1 MLSRTARRLR
11 PALSR
16 ARRAHTQSH
25 AASTNRAAQ
34 LAAAAAGTAAAAVL
48 LYQSSP
54 RLRRTTPTAEC
65 KASSSRNVEDDYELG
80 EMLGDGAFS
89 VVRLARHRKTGKQV
103 AVKVIPRELQS
114 EESIR
119 HEVGVLRR
127 VGMHRAIAKL
137 EDYFESPT
145 HHYIVM
151 EYVDGGELFDHL
163 ATAGAYSEK
172 DAAALLQ
179 QLAGAVA
186 LLHAQKLCHADIK
199 PENLLLTRDGQL
211 KLVDFGLSTQVKK
224 GAAQRMK
231 GTWVNWPPEAFSKSY
246 DVTLAADMWAIG
258 VVAYIMLAGY
268 HPFDCVDGATD
279 TQARAQFRRAI
290 RRAQFSRRNSDVAR
304 PTRADPTED
313 HGGHL
318 RLRGSSVEG
327 RLRRR
332 PRARQGAAKGR
343 PRAPTHSGGAAA
355 APVAH
360 LRGRK

>member
-1 MLSRTARRLR
+1 M
-11 PALSR
+11 
-16 ARRAHTQSH
+16 
-25 AASTNRAAQ
+25 
-34 LAAAAAGTAAAAVL
+34 
-48 LYQSSP
+48 
-54 RLRRTTPTAEC
+54 
-65 KASSSRNVEDDYELG
+65 EDDYELG

-290 RRAQFSRRNSDVAR
+290 RRAQF
-304 PTRADPTED
+304 
-313 HGGHL
+313 
-318 RLRGSSVEG
+318 
-327 RLRRR
+327 
-332 PRARQGAAKGR
+332 
-343 PRAPTHSGGAAA
+343 AAA
-355 APVAH
+355 QF
-360 LRGRK
+360 

>member
-1 MLSRTARRLR
+1 M
-11 PALSR
+11 
-16 ARRAHTQSH
+16 
-25 AASTNRAAQ
+25 
-34 LAAAAAGTAAAAVL
+34 L
-48 LYQSSP
+48 LYQSTPS
-54 RLRRTTPTAEC
+54 RHTTQTAEC

-290 RRAQFSRRNSDVAR
+290 RRAQF
-304 PTRADPTED
+304 T
-313 HGGHL
+313 
-318 RLRGSSVEG
+318 
-327 RLRRR
+327 
-332 PRARQGAAKGR
+332 AAQF
-343 PRAPTHSGGAAA
+343 
-355 APVAH
+355 
-360 LRGRK
+360 

>member
-1 MLSRTARRLR
+1 
-11 PALSR
+11 
-16 ARRAHTQSH
+16 
-25 AASTNRAAQ
+25 
-34 LAAAAAGTAAAAVL
+34 
-48 LYQSSP
+48 
-54 RLRRTTPTAEC
+54 
-65 KASSSRNVEDDYELG
+65 
-80 EMLGDGAFS
+80 
-89 VVRLARHRKTGKQV
+89 
-103 AVKVIPRELQS
+103 
-114 EESIR
+114 
-119 HEVGVLRR
+119 
-127 VGMHRAIAKL
+127 
-137 EDYFESPT
+137 
-145 HHYIVM
+145 M

-279 TQARAQFRRAI
+279 TQARAQFRRAA
-290 RRAQFSRRNSDVAR
+290 AQF
-304 PTRADPTED
+304 
-313 HGGHL
+313 
-318 RLRGSSVEG
+318 
-327 RLRRR
+327 
-332 PRARQGAAKGR
+332 AAQF
-343 PRAPTHSGGAAA
+343 
-355 APVAH
+355 
-360 LRGRK
+360 

>member
-1 MLSRTARRLR
+1 M
-11 PALSR
+11 
-16 ARRAHTQSH
+16 
-25 AASTNRAAQ
+25 
-34 LAAAAAGTAAAAVL
+34 
-48 LYQSSP
+48 
-54 RLRRTTPTAEC
+54 
-65 KASSSRNVEDDYELG
+65 EDDYELG

-290 RRAQFSRRNSDVAR
+290 RRAQFSRRNSDVAP

-318 RLRGSSVEG
+318 RLRGPGVEG

-343 PRAPTHSGGAAA
+343 SRASSHGGRAAA
-355 APVAH
+355 TPVAH

>member
-1 MLSRTARRLR
+1 M
-11 PALSR
+11 
-16 ARRAHTQSH
+16 
-25 AASTNRAAQ
+25 
-34 LAAAAAGTAAAAVL
+34 
-48 LYQSSP
+48 
-54 RLRRTTPTAEC
+54 
-65 KASSSRNVEDDYELG
+65 EDDYELG

-186 LLHAQKLCHADIK
+186 LLHAQKLGHADIK
-199 PENLLLTRDGQL
+199 PENLLSTRDGQL

-290 RRAQFSRRNSDVAR
+290 RRAQFPAQFLTSRHR
-304 PTRADPTED
+304 PAQIQRRIMAGTFDFEDPLRGRASPPPAASSSRVLLRADPER
-313 HGGHL
+313 
-318 RLRGSSVEG
+318 RLTVEELLQHRWLTSEAGSDDQK
-327 RLRRR
+327 L
-332 PRARQGAAKGR
+332 AA
-343 PRAPTHSGGAAA
+343 
-355 APVAH
+355 
-360 LRGRK
+360 